1 MSLVKWEPMHELSRL
16 RDEMDRVFGHM
27 AGEVFPADGQKW
39 GPAVDVRE
47 EDDRLIVKADLPG
60 VKKDDVD
67 ITATEDSITIQG
79 HSEEEKE
86 EKKDGYYRRERHSG
100 SFSRVLPLP
109 AMVDADK
116 AQAEFKDG
124 TVTITLPKV
133 AKAPKGRKVEVR

>member
-1 MSLVKWEPMHELSRL
+1 MSLAKWEPMHELARVW
-16 RDEMDRVFGHM
+16 DEMDRIFGRV
-27 AGEVFPADGQKW
+27 AGEIFPGDGQQW
-39 GPAVDVRE
+39 SPSVDIRE
-47 EDDRLIVKADLPG
+47 ENGNLVVKADLPG

-86 EKKDGYYRRERHSG
+86 EKKDGYYRRERRSG

-116 AQAEFKDG
+116 ALAEFKDG

-133 AKAPKGRKVEVR
+133 AEVPTGKKVEIQ